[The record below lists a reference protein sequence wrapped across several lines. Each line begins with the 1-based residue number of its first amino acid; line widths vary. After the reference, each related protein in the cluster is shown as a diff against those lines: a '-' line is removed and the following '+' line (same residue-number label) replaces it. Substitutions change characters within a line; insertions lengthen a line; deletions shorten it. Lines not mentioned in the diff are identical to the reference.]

1 MKRNAS
7 STDTSGALVT
17 LPNGAALPLLLL
29 TRHMRI
35 LDLVKPKDLSR
46 LSQLQLLAKD
56 VVEGYTSGKH
66 RSPHKGFSVE
76 FKEHRQYVQG
86 DELKNIDW
94 KVYGKSDRLYIRQY
108 EEETTLRCNLLVD
121 VSGSMNYAGDKAL
134 EGKSKRE
141 YAVGLAASFAY
152 FMLGQ
157 QDPVGLI
164 TFDNQ
169 LRREVPLRSRPGHL
183 TPLLTALTD
192 KPTERET
199 DLGSVF
205 RKIVPKIG
213 RRGLVVIISD
223 SMGDSTRSQPDWH
236 SFALE
241 STKCCSFKS
250 WIPTKLN
257 SPSAVGFSFTTW
269 NMRLPNKPLTQLP
282 SATLTWNGS
291 KPTTEHCKMLVGETA
306 LI

>member
-1 MKRNAS
+1 
-7 STDTSGALVT
+7 
-17 LPNGAALPLLLL
+17 
-29 TRHMRI
+29 MRI

-56 VVEGYTSGKH
+56 VVEGYTTGRH

-121 VSGSMNYAGDKAL
+121 VSGSMNYAGDKAI
-134 EGKSKRE
+134 EGNSKRE

-183 TPLLTALTD
+183 TPILTALTD

-205 RKIVPKIG
+205 RKIIPKIG

-223 SMGDSTRSQPDWH
+223 SMGDVDSIATGLAQFRSRKHEVLFFQILDPDEVEFPFGGRIQFH
-236 SFALE
+236 DLEHAIAEQTVDAASIRGAYLERLEAHNGALRDA
-241 STKCCSFKS
+241 CRRNRVD
-250 WIPTKLN
+250 WIP
-257 SPSAVGFSFTTW
+257 VTTDQP
-269 NMRLPNKPLTQLP
+269 MVDVLHQYVAARRRL
-282 SATLTWNGS
+282 
-291 KPTTEHCKMLVGETA
+291 VR
-306 LI
+306 